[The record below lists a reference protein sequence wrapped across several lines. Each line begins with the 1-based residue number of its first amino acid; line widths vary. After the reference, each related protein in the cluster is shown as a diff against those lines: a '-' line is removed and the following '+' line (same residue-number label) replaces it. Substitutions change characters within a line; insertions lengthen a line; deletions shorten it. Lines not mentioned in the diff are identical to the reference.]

1 MSRKIV
7 NKNRFITSIIVIF
20 LVFLAVIF
28 LFNKISGSSKAD
40 RKNAAEQVAEKE
52 VIPDKSIRMTVAG
65 DVLTHNT
72 NYYDAYNAS
81 NDTYDFSYVYE
92 DIQKY
97 FDTADIAIGTLES
110 NFAGKAKGYSN
121 YPLFNAPEHLA
132 TDLKE
137 LGFDVLAT
145 GNNHC
150 LDKGW
155 DGMVNTLAE
164 LDKAG
169 IEHFGTY
176 ATEED
181 SQKLFIKEV
190 NGLKLGFA
198 QYTYGTNGI
207 AVPSDKKWSISMI
220 DKEKIKKD
228 LDGLKAENVDVIIVV
243 MHWGEE
249 YRLTAN
255 EEQKSLADYIFENG
269 ADLILGSHTHCL
281 EPMEKREITLPD
293 GTTKEGFIIYS
304 LGNFMSG
311 QDHANSRQSVLLD
324 IKLTKKGDTGKL
336 HFDYVTYT
344 PTYMKNYWNGGN
356 LRTPHK
362 FKLLDIESE
371 IAKYEAGDTSIG
383 ASLYN
388 TLKKELQEIYSI
400 VGEEI
405 NPEASPDNKK
415 EETTQDASQ
424 AENTENEPDKQ
435 TTTSN

>member
-1 MSRKIV
+1 MSKKIV
-7 NKNRFITSIIVIF
+7 NKNRFITSVIVIF
-20 LVFLAVIF
+20 LIFLAMIF
-28 LFNKISGSSKAD
+28 LFNKISGSDKAD
-40 RKNAAEQVAEKE
+40 RKNSAEKTVEKE
-52 VIPDKSIRMTVAG
+52 VIPDKSLRMTVTG

-72 NYYDAYNAS
+72 NYYDAYTAS
-81 NDTYDFSYVYE
+81 NDSYDFSYVFD
-92 DIQKY
+92 DIKKY

-137 LGFDVLAT
+137 LGYDVMAT

-190 NGLKLGFA
+190 NGLRIGFV

-207 AVPSDKKWSISMI
+207 AIPSGKEWSISLI
-220 DKEKIKKD
+220 NKEKMKTD
-228 LDGLKAENVDVIIVV
+228 LDRLKEENVDIITVI

-249 YRLTAN
+249 YRLKSN
-255 EEQKSLADYIFENG
+255 KEQDDLADYLFENG

-281 EPMEKREITLPD
+281 EQMEKREIKLPD
-293 GTTKEGFIIYS
+293 GSTKEGFIIYS

-311 QDHANSRQSVLLD
+311 QDHANSRQSVILD
-324 IKLTKKGDTGKL
+324 LKVTKKGDTGKL
-336 HFDYVTYT
+336 HIDYVTYT
-344 PTYMKNYWNGGN
+344 PIFMLNYWNGGN

-362 FKLLDIESE
+362 FKILDIEAE
-371 IAKYEAGDTSIG
+371 IAKYEAGDHSIS
-383 ASLYN
+383 ANLYN
-388 TLKKELQEIYSI
+388 TLKSELKDVYTI
-400 VGEEI
+400 VGPEIGEPSTNVDTQTEEV
-405 NPEASPDNKK
+405 P
-415 EETTQDASQ
+415 
-424 AENTENEPDKQ
+424 